1 MAGKIV
7 NGGIAVFERAGS
19 AEIPRHY
26 WRFVAFSR
34 RML

>member
-7 NGGIAVFERAGS
+7 NGAMDAFERADR

-26 WRFVAFSR
+26 WRFVTFSR

>member
-7 NGGIAVFERAGS
+7 NGAMAVFERADS
-19 AEIPRHY
+19 AEIPDYY
-26 WRFVAFSR
+26 WRFVTFSR

>member
-7 NGGIAVFERAGS
+7 NGGIAVFERAGN
-19 AEIPRHY
+19 AEIPCHY
-26 WRFVAFSR
+26 WQFVAFSR

>member
-7 NGGIAVFERAGS
+7 NGVMAAFECAVG

-26 WRFVAFSR
+26 WRFVTFSR